1 MLINYSIFYF
11 QVLIFMIFD
20 IILVISYL
28 LKRNDK
34 ILSLRK
40 MEKIW
45 WILIELLFLFWMV

>member
-20 IILVISYL
+20 IILVISNL

-45 WILIELLFLFWMV
+45 WILIELLFLSWMV